1 MSPTKWSPGK
11 HTFLPGAANY
21 VHAYDFSSFGY
32 STVDEILDAR
42 RRTAYWASRF
52 GAHLPPP
59 PLGQTPNAIA
69 QKESRYV
76 GKLLEV
82 YAETTGAS
90 ICRRIL
96 PGRTTFKNSECASM
110 NAEAFMVH
118 YRDQTEPGTIEDLQS
133 RFSMPSSLRC
143 ALNDDHG
150 LRNPSVIPL

>member
-1 MSPTKWSPGK
+1 MGQTCRQQSGRWKTHILAWELPT
-11 HTFLPGAANY
+11 TFTRTTLVRLAISLSTKSWTRIGARPIGRRDLGDIY
-21 VHAYDFSSFGY
+21 
-32 STVDEILDAR
+32 R
-42 RRTAYWASRF
+42 RRPSAK
-52 GAHLPPP
+52 LPE
-59 PLGQTPNAIA
+59 
-69 QKESRYV
+69 KESRYV

-133 RFSMPSSLRC
+133 RFSMPSSLRFQFP
-143 ALNDDHG
+143 NRRMG
-150 LRNPSVIPL
+150 G

>member
-1 MSPTKWSPGK
+1 MGQTCRQQSGRRENTHSCR
-11 HTFLPGAANY
+11 GAANY

-32 STVDEILDAR
+32 STVDEILDAH
-42 RRTAYWASRF
+42 RRTAYWASRL
-52 GAHLPPP
+52 GDIYRRRPSAKLPE
-59 PLGQTPNAIA
+59 
-69 QKESRYV
+69 KESRYV

-96 PGRTTFKNSECASM
+96 PGRTTFENSECASM

-133 RFSMPSSLRC
+133 RFSMPSSLRFQFP
-143 ALNDDHG
+143 NRRMG
-150 LRNPSVIPL
+150 G

>member
-1 MSPTKWSPGK
+1 MGQTCRQQSGRRENTHSCR
-11 HTFLPGAANY
+11 GAANY

-32 STVDEILDAR
+32 STVDEILDAH

-52 GAHLPPP
+52 GGHLPPP

-96 PGRTTFKNSECASM
+96 PDRATFKNSECASM

-133 RFSMPSSLRC
+133 RFSMPSSLRFQFP
-143 ALNDDHG
+143 NRRMG
-150 LRNPSVIPL
+150 G

>member
-1 MSPTKWSPGK
+1 MGQTCRQQSGRRENTHSCR
-11 HTFLPGAANY
+11 GAANY

-32 STVDEILDAR
+32 STVDEILDAH

-52 GAHLPPP
+52 GGHLPPP

-133 RFSMPSSLRC
+133 RFSMPSSLRFQFP
-143 ALNDDHG
+143 NRRMG
-150 LRNPSVIPL
+150 G